1 MAQNT
6 RLKCSFIWNCSS
18 DFRLDLD
25 LFEFINSQ
33 CLPPHVDCEII
44 KLEEVRHVINHQSN
58 KQFRIAKLVEKML
71 THQLVDKYSSIEGQP
86 ITRRDLRDLASM
98 GCLTL
103 EERELYDE
111 LRRVEMMLDLDE

>member
-1 MAQNT
+1 MSLTINRTNNSELQT
-6 RLKCSFIWNCSS
+6 R
-18 DFRLDLD
+18 R
-25 LFEFINSQ
+25 
-33 CLPPHVDCEII
+33 
-44 KLEEVRHVINHQSN
+44 
-58 KQFRIAKLVEKML
+58 KML

-86 ITRRDLRDLASM
+86 IIRRDLRDLASM

>member
-1 MAQNT
+1 
-6 RLKCSFIWNCSS
+6 
-18 DFRLDLD
+18 
-25 LFEFINSQ
+25 
-33 CLPPHVDCEII
+33 
-44 KLEEVRHVINHQSN
+44 
-58 KQFRIAKLVEKML
+58 ML

>member
-1 MAQNT
+1 MSLTISRTNNSELQT
-6 RLKCSFIWNCSS
+6 RRN
-18 DFRLDLD
+18 
-25 LFEFINSQ
+25 
-33 CLPPHVDCEII
+33 
-44 KLEEVRHVINHQSN
+44 
-58 KQFRIAKLVEKML
+58 ML